1 MDSLKWIIF
10 LCVLTSTAAAN
21 LPLSESSEENYVDG
35 VAANDDDG
43 NVTEGESITD
53 VGICKLPPINY
64 STNQRHC
71 SGFIPRWY
79 YHVQSSSC
87 KKFFWDG
94 CWGTKNLFRN
104 EFACLARCN
113 KQGLQQKISE
123 SDPSTPCM
131 QPKAVGSCRA
141 SIPSYFFDMQTG
153 QCTPFNYGGCG
164 GNDNRFKS
172 YHECDF
178 KCNRIEQAPLTRPQ
192 FANSTTNASAVT
204 ISAAAEKVTVVQ
216 MTKEEKC
223 SLPPVELINNS
234 SCLAFIPSWTFDST
248 AGECRPFLYE
258 GCGKTANLFNS
269 EDECNTACGPEPTT
283 SGPASSPPPPCLQPK
298 VIGPCRASIP
308 IFFFDATTGVCTPF
322 NYGGCRGNDNR
333 FISEKACQLACSGPE
348 VGLGMSEDE
357 LLPVSA
363 ESEEI

>member
-1 MDSLKWIIF
+1 
-10 LCVLTSTAAAN
+10 
-21 LPLSESSEENYVDG
+21 
-35 VAANDDDG
+35 
-43 NVTEGESITD
+43 
-53 VGICKLPPINY
+53 
-64 STNQRHC
+64 
-71 SGFIPRWY
+71 
-79 YHVQSSSC
+79 
-87 KKFFWDG
+87 
-94 CWGTKNLFRN
+94 
-104 EFACLARCN
+104 
-113 KQGLQQKISE
+113 
-123 SDPSTPCM
+123 
-131 QPKAVGSCRA
+131 
-141 SIPSYFFDMQTG
+141 
-153 QCTPFNYGGCG
+153 
-164 GNDNRFKS
+164 
-172 YHECDF
+172 
-178 KCNRIEQAPLTRPQ
+178 
-192 FANSTTNASAVT
+192 
-204 ISAAAEKVTVVQ
+204 

-283 SGPASSPPPPCLQPK
+283 SGMIQTIFHLNVSRHHGLFLFGWIIGPASSPPPPCLQPK

-308 IFFFDATTGVCTPF
+308 RFFFDATTGVCTPF

-333 FISEKACQLACSGPE
+333 FISEKACQLACSGPD